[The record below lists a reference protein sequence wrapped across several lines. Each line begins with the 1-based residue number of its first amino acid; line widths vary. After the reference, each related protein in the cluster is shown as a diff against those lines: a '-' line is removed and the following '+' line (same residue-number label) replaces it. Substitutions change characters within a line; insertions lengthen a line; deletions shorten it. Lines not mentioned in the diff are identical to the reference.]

1 MRKVLLLFII
11 LTAHS
16 FSFAQNI
23 GIGTSTPNSKALLD
37 VSSTSKGVLF
47 PRLNTQQRDAI
58 TNPPDGLHI
67 YNTDEHCLNYYD
79 STISKWNCYCDN
91 CRTVVFN
98 ITTDACKV
106 DFYKSYAAFAPAK
119 KYLIDIF
126 PGVTISGCVAGD
138 TALSFSNM
146 PYNAEV
152 TIVNRGTIA
161 GSGGDGGSGALN
173 AGCSLGFPTFAGSG
187 YSGGYAIATKS
198 GVIVLINNYGIVAG
212 GGGGGGGSGANP
224 SGFGGGGGG
233 GGGKVVGGGGA
244 PGGYFSSGPFGGCFP
259 NRAGVAGSIG
269 LEITGGLGGVSTNG
283 GANGGNGGDRG
294 QSGQNGA
301 GTYANSGG
309 AGGKAIGGGS
319 GNTLTN
325 LGSGQS
331 FGLGD

>member
-47 PRLNTQQRDAI
+47 PRLNTLQRDAI

-119 KYLIDIF
+119 KYLVNIF

-138 TALSFSNM
+138 TALSFSSM
-146 PYNAEV
+146 PYDAEV

-173 AGCSLGFPTFAGSG
+173 VGCSGLSLFAGYG
-187 YSGGYAIATKS
+187 TPGGNAVATKN
-198 GVIVLINNYGIVAG
+198 GIVVIINNYGIVAG

-224 SGFGGGGGG
+224 SGYGGGGGG
-233 GGGKVVGGGGA
+233 GAGKVFGSGGAGGGHYG
-244 PGGYFSSGPFGGCFP
+244 SSPFGGCFP
-259 NRAGVAGSIG
+259 QRVGVAGSSG
-269 LEITGGLGGVSTNG
+269 SETTGGPGGVSTNG
-283 GANGGNGGDRG
+283 GANGGNGGNRG
-294 QSGQNGA
+294 QDGQNGT
-301 GTYANSGG
+301 GTNASFGG

-319 GNTLTN
+319 GNTITN

-331 FGLGD
+331 FGLVD